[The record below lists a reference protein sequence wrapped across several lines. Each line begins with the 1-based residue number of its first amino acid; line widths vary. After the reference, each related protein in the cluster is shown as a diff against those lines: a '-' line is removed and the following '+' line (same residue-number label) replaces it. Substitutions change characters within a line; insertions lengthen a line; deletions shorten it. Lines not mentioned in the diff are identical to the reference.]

1 MSDPYLVNAL
11 ATVMYNTYVSQAYAT
26 SSFNEPYPRIHVN
39 AGLQPY
45 YLSDAQTSRPTYQT
59 QRRTDDDGYLSKY
72 YIGTRKNAI
81 VDPSPCGPNHVSYSD
96 WKERRGY

>member
-59 QRRTDDDGYLSKY
+59 HQTNNNNGYVSLNYRGKE
-72 YIGTRKNAI
+72 KNVI
-81 VDPSPCGPNHVSYSD
+81 VDPIPSGPNHVPLPD
-96 WKERRGY
+96 WKIKMGY